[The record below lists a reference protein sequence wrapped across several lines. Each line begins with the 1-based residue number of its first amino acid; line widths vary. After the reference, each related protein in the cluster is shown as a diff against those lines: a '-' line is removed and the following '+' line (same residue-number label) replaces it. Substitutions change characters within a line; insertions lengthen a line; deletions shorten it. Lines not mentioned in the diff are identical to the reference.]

1 MLISWELLKEFI
13 DLNVTPEQAAERLT
27 LSGTEIESIERPAGK
42 MSGVVAARVQIL
54 ERHELDKHLLVAH
67 LDVGSG
73 KYQKCVTSAHN
84 INKGDLVLYAGEGA
98 VLPDGTVMGVRD
110 FKGVTSA
117 GMMLSAGELG
127 LPDVD
132 DNTGLLILPD
142 DAAPGTDARTLY
154 HIGDVILD
162 VSITPNRGDLLSLL
176 GLARELKGLYP
187 KANLL
192 TPWWLRPLKHSQ
204 DWTEDFGEI
213 SLPDA
218 GCFAYRLG
226 LATGA
231 EIKKSPLTVRIDLQ
245 HLGMRPINNAVDVTN
260 YIMLAL
266 GQPLHAFDL
275 NTLPAREI
283 TVRAAHNGEK
293 MTTLDEKE
301 RLLDDQD
308 MLITSGGEAIAI
320 AGVMGGLQTG
330 INPDTKTIVIE
341 SASFSPVRVG
351 HTSRRLGI
359 SSEAAFRFSRTV
371 DVNLSSRALSAALTL
386 LSHWCGA
393 EVDYKV
399 LSAENEH
406 KEPEAIK
413 LTQNKLNKYFNYNNL
428 DEARNILEGFG
439 IKYLGDDK
447 FMPPS
452 FRPDIAIEEDLIE
465 EIGRYIGYNNSPG
478 ELPGKLPRRAELGSE
493 MSLAAYVRNLMM
505 SRGYT
510 EVMTYSFLPENFAK
524 FLKLDENDL
533 RARPLL
539 IANPIS
545 RDQVAM
551 RTTLIMG
558 LLNGLKNS
566 ILSGW
571 RGAVRIF
578 EQGKIFLRKDINN
591 KDYAEHVEFNK
602 VAGLLFNGVESR
614 DIYKQ
619 PEDFY
624 SMKADVKAL
633 IEGRGFNEIIF
644 EASRESFAHS
654 GQTASVSVI
663 IDNNKVNLGFI
674 AALKPSLV
682 KELDVN
688 GNIYIFELDLTPLEA
703 TKRPVLKPA
712 SLYPASTR
720 DISLLVNKAK
730 SSAQVE
736 RDIRDS
742 VKAAA
747 SLNNLNL
754 NILENLKLFDVY
766 QGKGIPEGFVSL
778 AYSLSYRLNDRTLK
792 DDEVESLHN
801 SVRENLTQKGYSM
814 R

>member
-1 MLISWELLKEFI
+1 
-13 DLNVTPEQAAERLT
+13 
-27 LSGTEIESIERPAGK
+27 
-42 MSGVVAARVQIL
+42 
-54 ERHELDKHLLVAH
+54 
-67 LDVGSG
+67 
-73 KYQKCVTSAHN
+73 
-84 INKGDLVLYAGEGA
+84 
-98 VLPDGTVMGVRD
+98 
-110 FKGVTSA
+110 
-117 GMMLSAGELG
+117 
-127 LPDVD
+127 
-132 DNTGLLILPD
+132 
-142 DAAPGTDARTLY
+142 
-154 HIGDVILD
+154 
-162 VSITPNRGDLLSLL
+162 
-176 GLARELKGLYP
+176 
-187 KANLL
+187 
-192 TPWWLRPLKHSQ
+192 
-204 DWTEDFGEI
+204 
-213 SLPDA
+213 
-218 GCFAYRLG
+218 
-226 LATGA
+226 
-231 EIKKSPLTVRIDLQ
+231 
-245 HLGMRPINNAVDVTN
+245 
-260 YIMLAL
+260 
-266 GQPLHAFDL
+266 
-275 NTLPAREI
+275 
-283 TVRAAHNGEK
+283 
-293 MTTLDEKE
+293 
-301 RLLDDQD
+301 
-308 MLITSGGEAIAI
+308 
-320 AGVMGGLQTG
+320 
-330 INPDTKTIVIE
+330 
-341 SASFSPVRVG
+341 
-351 HTSRRLGI
+351 
-359 SSEAAFRFSRTV
+359 
-371 DVNLSSRALSAALTL
+371 
-386 LSHWCGA
+386 
-393 EVDYKV
+393 
-399 LSAENEH
+399 
-406 KEPEAIK
+406 
-413 LTQNKLNKYFNYNNL
+413 
-428 DEARNILEGFG
+428 
-439 IKYLGDDK
+439 
-447 FMPPS
+447 
-452 FRPDIAIEEDLIE
+452 
-465 EIGRYIGYNNSPG
+465 
-478 ELPGKLPRRAELGSE
+478 
-493 MSLAAYVRNLMM
+493 VRNLMM

-545 RDQVAM
+545 RDQMAM

-578 EQGKIFLRKDINN
+578 EQGRVFLRKDINN